1 MYRAKNTYRLESYF
15 GNFVKAVL
23 QGRSVEDLAG
33 SLQNRVR
40 QRSTFFIPF
49 VYPPLP
55 RGCQRRCRAER
66 SATHR
71 DSCPSWKIW
80 RVCWEARTRFDVQR
94 SLSVCV
100 CAAEL
105 QGKNWI
111 GKSDS
116 GGGGAIWQ
124 VTQQRRIHTWDLSHV
139 VIPAAYWTIHVYA
152 FQVNL
157 KFCILIQNISIF
169 FLKKSMVYVYH
180 LLQEFRDNLMNFL
193 VILW

>member
-1 MYRAKNTYRLESYF
+1 MLRILLEACRIEFVRDPRSY
-15 GNFVKAVL
+15 
-23 QGRSVEDLAG
+23 S
-33 SLQNRVR
+33 
-40 QRSTFFIPF
+40 F

-55 RGCQRRCRAER
+55 HGCQRRCRAER

-169 FLKKSMVYVYH
+169 FLKNQWSMYIIYSRNSEIISWIFW
-180 LLQEFRDNLMNFL
+180 LFCGSLKPMNTS
-193 VILW
+193 